1 MLIYS
6 GESKSFGQSLENEV
20 VFIKLVMENANSF
33 RKSVEAIAALIDE
46 AEFIVNEKGLTLKAT
61 DPSQI
66 AMVDFELPKD
76 AFKEF
81 DVANELKLGVDMEYF
96 RQIISRAKPDDAL
109 VLELSSEQSA
119 LSIKFKGKSQRSFSM
134 PLIDVSKGQIPNPK
148 IDFEAEL
155 TVKAGL
161 LQDALK
167 DAEILSSHIILGV
180 TSEYFYVSA
189 NSSKGTFRNETS
201 KKEDTIKK
209 FDVKKECRAMF
220 PLDYLKNMLK
230 APSGEDEIT
239 LHLKT
244 DAPLKMDFTNE
255 RARVTYYLAP
265 RIDVE

>member
-1 MLIYS
+1 MI
-6 GESKSFGQSLENEV
+6 
-20 VFIKLVMENANSF
+20 FIKLVMESANSF

-46 AEFIVNEKGLTLKAT
+46 AEFIVDEKGLTLKAT

-81 DVANELKLGVDMEYF
+81 DVKQEIKLGVDMDYF
-96 RQIISRAKPDDAL
+96 RQIISRAKSDDAL
-109 VLELSSEQSA
+109 ILELSPEKSN
-119 LSIKFKGKSQRSFSM
+119 LTIKFKGKSQRSFSM
-134 PLIDVSKGQIPNPK
+134 PLIDVSKGQLPNPK

-155 TVKAGL
+155 IIKAGL

-180 TSEYFYVSA
+180 THEYFYVSA
-189 NSSKGTFRNETS
+189 NSSRGTFRNETL
-201 KKEDTIKK
+201 KNETEIKR
-209 FDVKKECRAMF
+209 FDVKKECKAMF

-230 APSGEDEIT
+230 APASEDEIK
-239 LHLKT
+239 LYLKT

-255 RARVTYYLAP
+255 KARVTYYLAP